1 MKNIW
6 RYIELVRLSAGA
18 SLLIGLGDYVLLKIG
33 TPIGPFLFAFGLLG
47 VCVIGLNLFT
57 GKCGFVIEDRIKVS
71 DLAIMLAVNLVCG
84 YAFGVMFGVMD
95 ASIIAVAGE
104 KVVGWDL
111 DWGFFLRSAAC
122 GAVMYLAVDL
132 YRRGTVLGVLLGV
145 PLFIFCGFQHS
156 VANAVTMGAA
166 MDFSWTILLCAAGNF
181 IGAIVAWGLCRKSR

>member
-6 RYIELVRLSAGA
+6 HYIELVRLSAGA

-95 ASIIAVAGE
+95 ASIIAVASE

>member
-6 RYIELVRLSAGA
+6 HYIELIRTSAGA

-47 VCVIGLNLFT
+47 VCAIGLNLFT
-57 GKCGFVIEDRIKVS
+57 GKCGFVIEDKVKIS
-71 DLAIMLAVNLVCG
+71 DLVIMLAVNLICG
-84 YAFGVMFGVMD
+84 YAFGVLFGAMD
-95 ASIIAVAGE
+95 ASIIEVASE
-104 KVVGWDL
+104 KIAGWNL

-132 YRRGTVLGVLLGV
+132 HRRGTVLGVLLGV

-156 VANAVTMGAA
+156 VANAVTMGVAI
-166 MDFSWTILLCAAGNF
+166 DFSWTILLCAAGNF
-181 IGAIVAWGLCRKSR
+181 VGAIVAWGLCRKSR

>member
-6 RYIELVRLSAGA
+6 HYIELVRLSAGA

-33 TPIGPFLFAFGLLG
+33 TPIGPFLFTFGLLG

-95 ASIIAVAGE
+95 ASIIAVASE

-181 IGAIVAWGLCRKSR
+181 IGATAAWGLCRKSR

>member
-95 ASIIAVAGE
+95 ASIIAVASE

-132 YRRGTVLGVLLGV
+132 YRRGTILGVLLGV

-166 MDFSWTILLCAAGNF
+166 MDFSWTILLCVMGNF
-181 IGAIVAWGLCRKSR
+181 VGAVVAWGLCKKSE

>member
-95 ASIIAVAGE
+95 ASIIAVASE